1 MKKGIVLVVIAALGM
16 GCWYGMN
23 SRNNESIPELT
34 CYVETTDEDSDNT
47 VVIEDEEVPLAS
59 PKVTTK
65 TTTKTTKKTVKLK
78 KAAKKTYKVTKPS
91 TTKTTTKT
99 TKKTTQTVTVKTT
112 KVTTITESYTK
123 KSKSKVV
130 TTKVKTTVR
139 TTTTP
144 VSTAKSSTTTTTKAT
159 TSTTKSSTTTTKAE
173 TTAATTTQAETTA
186 AVLQTVSIN
195 EIALAKKAD
204 KKLVN
209 AYETLG
215 FTVTIDSSVSY
226 SGYFTA
232 RLRSITLKRNDDTIY
247 HELGHFLAFI
257 AGNVDKKSDFTAVY
271 NEEKSKFTGIN
282 KAYSTQ
288 NSSEYFAESYK
299 NYVENPSELK
309 KTRPKTYESIK
320 QALNVITDEHIKRV
334 QTVYAPF
341 WK

>member
-1 MKKGIVLVVIAALGM
+1 
-16 GCWYGMN
+16 
-23 SRNNESIPELT
+23 
-34 CYVETTDEDSDNT
+34 
-47 VVIEDEEVPLAS
+47 
-59 PKVTTK
+59 
-65 TTTKTTKKTVKLK
+65 VKLK

-159 TSTTKSSTTTTKAE
+159 TSTTKSSTTTTKTATTQASTKA

-309 KTRPKTYESIK
+309 KTRPKTYESIT